1 MPLLFS
7 KIEDAKDHILTGV
20 LLVFAV
26 SLMIARHEGGLQN
39 TRILA
44 MTTLSY
50 LEQPLS
56 SIRIYRTALQTN
68 RELHRENVLLLDELS
83 RLRSANEEIRHLR
96 GLLDFRDTYTDPY
109 PLLSVSIVGKT
120 LTGFRNSLTIDRG
133 SDHGIEPGMPI
144 VNGSGLI
151 GKVIL
156 TGKTYSQVMPV
167 QNMLFRASASI
178 QGTRAYGIV
187 SWSGT
192 SNNLILNYVPKTFD
206 ITEGMVIETSSMS
219 NHFPPHIP
227 IGVVTETRPEPGR
240 DTQIILIEPFADL
253 NTITEAFVILYRT
266 DEQIEALT
274 TEFEDLF

>member
-20 LLVFAV
+20 LLVTAIA
-26 SLMIARHEGGLQN
+26 LMITRHEGGLQN

-44 MTTLSY
+44 LTTLSY

-83 RLRSANEEIRHLR
+83 RLRSAHEEIRQLKN
-96 GLLDFRDTYTDPY
+96 LLEFRDTYTSPY
-109 PLLSVSIVGKT
+109 PLIATRVAGKN
-120 LTGFRNSLTIDRG
+120 LTGFRNSITIDRG
-133 SDHGIEPGMPI
+133 SDDGVQPNMPV

-156 TGKTYSQVMPV
+156 TSKSYAQVMPV

-192 SNNLILNYVPKTFD
+192 SNELILNYVPKTFQ
-206 ITEGMVIETSSMS
+206 ISEGMIVETSSMS
-219 NHFPPHIP
+219 NHFPANIP
-227 IGVVTETRPEPGR
+227 IGVVTGTRPEPGR
-240 DTQIILIEPFADL
+240 DTQIIFISPFANL
-253 NTITEAFVILYRT
+253 NTLSEVFVVRYLP
-266 DEQIEALT
+266 DEQIEALNDQ
-274 TEFEDLF
+274 FEELF

>member
-20 LLVFAV
+20 IMVVAIA
-26 SLMIARHEGGLQN
+26 LMISRHDGGLQN

-44 MTTLSY
+44 LTTLSY

-56 SIRIYRTALQTN
+56 SVRIYRTALQTN

-83 RLRSANEEIRHLR
+83 RLRSANVEIRQLR
-96 GLLDFRDTYTDPY
+96 SMLDFRDAYQDPS
-109 PLLSVSIVGKT
+109 PLLTVRVVGKN

-133 SDHGIEPGMPI
+133 SDHGVETGMPV
-144 VNGSGLI
+144 VNASGLI
-151 GKVIL
+151 GKVL
-156 TGKTYSQVMPV
+156 LAGKTYSQVMPV
-167 QNMLFRASASI
+167 QNMLFRSSANI

-192 SNNLILNYVPKTFD
+192 SNQLVLNYVPKTFAV
-206 ITEGMVIETSSMS
+206 TAGMVIETSSMS

-227 IGVVTETRPEPGR
+227 IGVVTTTMPEPGR
-240 DTQIILIEPFADL
+240 DTQIIFLSPFADL
-253 NTITEAFVILYRT
+253 NSLSEAFVIQYRP
-266 DEQIEALT
+266 DEQIETLT
-274 TEFEDLF
+274 SEFEEMF